1 MAISS
6 IPSTPVAYRTQ
17 APQAATLNAATQ
29 PSSTPQQTGRAHH
42 HHGGGKGGS
51 LLTDASSQ
59 TGTATTSGTLLN
71 TLI

>member
-6 IPSTPVAYRTQ
+6 IPSTPIAFRTQ
-17 APQAATLNAATQ
+17 TTPAATLNAATQ
-29 PSSTPQQTGRAHH
+29 PSSAPQQTGRPHH

-51 LLTDASSQ
+51 ALTASTSQSSTANGSLLD
-59 TGTATTSGTLLN
+59 